1 MADKFLVI
9 DGSSLIHRAFFCPA
23 AADHAERCA
32 YGCCVRFLQYAFAPA
47 GGRAAQVAGGSV

>member
-9 DGSSLIHRAFFCPA
+9 DGSSLIQGVFCPA
-23 AADHAERCA
+23 AADDTERCA
-32 YGCCVRFLQYAFAPA
+32 YGCCVRFLQYAFAPF